1 MAKRKKHSSS
11 ASHGSHKNK
20 GISRGA
26 SHQIRLLLLAAVYV
40 FIFLSVFNAGG
51 VFGTALHT
59 GMRWVLGDVTPFIAI
74 YLIWVLIR
82 RIFPDRFSLRL
93 PTALGAIL
101 FTLSIAA
108 FIHSFQKV
116 DYAEAAGQGLGGG
129 MLGYLV
135 LQAMMNLFGLFF
147 SRVLLILLAVISL
160 VLILDKAILPF
171 LKPQLEVD
179 EEDAETPEAGKVR
192 VVGEIQPTTQAA
204 SGPFSRFRKT
214 KIEPVA
220 VAPVKKGPLPVV
232 IRSANW
238 NYPPLDLLARVDMK
252 PQAGNIQKRMELIQK
267 TLRDFGVDVTMTD
280 VNVGPTVTQFT
291 LKPADGVKLNQITAR
306 QDDMALALAAQ
317 SLRVEAP
324 IPGKGAVGIEIP
336 NEKKAMVGL
345 RELLES
351 QQFKQVGSKLTIAL
365 GRDAAGDVAVA
376 DLARMPHAL
385 IAGATGSGKSV
396 AINSIILTL
405 LINNSPDELRMILVD
420 PKRVELNGYNN
431 LPHLLAP
438 VITEPKDTVNA
449 LAWCVGEMERR
460 YKLFANLG
468 KRNIDQY
475 NAEPDLGEGRMPYI
489 VIVIDEL
496 ADLMLVA
503 AREVEASIV
512 RLAQM
517 ARAVGIHLIVATQR
531 PSVDVITGL
540 IKANIPTRIAFAVA
554 SQVDSRTILDSAG
567 AEKLLGYGDMLYI
580 STEVPRPRRIQ
591 GVYVPEKEIT
601 SVIAHIRIQEE
612 GDRYNPA
619 VLETRVES
627 RLGSSRESGE
637 IDDDL
642 FEDACKVVRQYGK
655 ASTTLLQTRLSVG
668 YARAARLITAME
680 DQGIIGPARG
690 AKPREVYGTSSAE
703 GLDEGGI
710 SAYPEGD

>member
-1 MAKRKKHSSS
+1 MAKRKKHSS
-11 ASHGSHKNK
+11 APHKNK

-26 SHQIRLLLLAAVYV
+26 SHQIRLLLSAAVFV

-59 GMRWVLGDVTPFIAI
+59 GMRWVLGDMTPFIAI
-74 YLIWVLIR
+74 YLVWLLAR
-82 RIFPDRFSLRL
+82 RVFPDRFSLRL

-101 FTLSIAA
+101 FTLSLAA
-108 FIHSFQKV
+108 FVHSFQKG
-116 DYAEAAGQGLGGG
+116 DYSQAAALGNGGG
-129 MLGYLV
+129 MLGFMV
-135 LQAMMNLFGLFF
+135 LQAMTGLFGLFF
-147 SRVLLILLAVISL
+147 ARVLLILLSIISL

-171 LKPQLEVD
+171 LKPQLEV
-179 EEDAETPEAGKVR
+179 EEHEDDDVAPEAGKVR
-192 VVGEIQPTTQAA
+192 VVGEILPNATQ
-204 SGPFSRFRKT
+204 SGPFGRFRQKLNKPET
-214 KIEPVA
+214 ITITPPRTGK
-220 VAPVKKGPLPVV
+220 LPVV

-238 NYPPLDLLARVDMK
+238 NYPPLDLLSRVDMK
-252 PQAGNIQKRMELIQK
+252 PQAGNIQKRMEIIQK
-267 TLRDFGVDVTMTD
+267 TLRDFGIDVTMTD

-291 LKPADGVKLNQITAR
+291 LKPSDGVKLNQITAR
-306 QDDMALALAAQ
+306 QDDLALALAAQ

-336 NEKKAMVGL
+336 NEKKAVVGL

-351 QQFKQVGSKLTIAL
+351 QQFKQVGSKLAIAL

-420 PKRVELNGYNN
+420 PKRVELNGYNGM
-431 LPHLLAP
+431 PHLLCP
-438 VITEPKDTVNA
+438 VITEPKDTINA
-449 LAWCVGEMERR
+449 LAWCVSEMERR
-460 YKLFANLG
+460 YKLFASLG

-496 ADLMLVA
+496 ADLTLVA
-503 AREVEASIV
+503 AREVESSIV

-601 SVIAHIRIQEE
+601 NIIAHIRIQEE

-627 RLGSSRESGE
+627 RLGSSRENGE

-642 FEDACKVVRQYGK
+642 FAEACKVVHQYGK

-690 AKPREVYGTSSAE
+690 AKPREVYGTGASE
-703 GLDEGGI
+703 DQDEGGI